1 MQRPRIFL
9 GSSGAQT
16 ALVEALTEGLGDL
29 VDVVP
34 WTTAFNPGT
43 TTIQRLL
50 DLTHEVDFAAFL
62 FAPDDWTSSDP
73 SATESSASPRDNVVF
88 EAGLF
93 GGVLGMPRTVILHAR
108 SAKLPTDLVGLTSI
122 RYDDPAADA
131 DAILEKLRAAITT
144 ELAVPRI
151 EGAWW
156 QFSLTA
162 RTADEPSAVS
172 LLHVRRTLGA
182 LEVVGSSWR
191 EDGTLSARYWSEAT
205 KARTGPAGVFYYYRA
220 ERPRDPGAPGFSGTG
235 EILLESADRASGH
248 WVTHADADPG
258 VAIRTSG
265 VYLRADPGDPDILD
279 GDDIDARV
287 ALIAARLS
295 RWQVLANS

>member
-1 MQRPRIFL
+1 MPRPRIFL

-16 ALVEALTEGLGDL
+16 ALVEALTDGLSDL

-34 WTTAFNPGT
+34 WTTAFTPGN

-50 DLTHEVDFAAFL
+50 DLTREVDFAAFL
-62 FAPDDWTSSDP
+62 FAQDDWTSTDP
-73 SATESSASPRDNVVF
+73 SAGEAIASPRDNVVF

-93 GGVLGMPRTVILHAR
+93 GGVLGMPRTFILHAR
-108 SAKLPTDLVGLTSI
+108 AAKLPTDLVGLTAI

-131 DAILEKLRAAITT
+131 DAILEKLRAAITV

-162 RTADEPSAVS
+162 RSDDEPSAVS
-172 LLHVRRTLGA
+172 LLQVRRIGGA

-191 EDGTLSARYWSEAT
+191 EDGSLSARYWSEAT
-205 KARTGPAGVFYYYRA
+205 KARTAPAGVFYYYNA
-220 ERPRDPGAPGFSGTG
+220 ERPRDPGSPGFSGTG
-235 EILLESADRASGH
+235 EILLESADRANGH
-248 WVTHADADPG
+248 WVTHSDADPG

-265 VYLRADPGDPDILD
+265 IYLRADPGDPGILD

-287 ALIAARLS
+287 ALIAARIA
-295 RWQVLANS
+295 RWQALANS